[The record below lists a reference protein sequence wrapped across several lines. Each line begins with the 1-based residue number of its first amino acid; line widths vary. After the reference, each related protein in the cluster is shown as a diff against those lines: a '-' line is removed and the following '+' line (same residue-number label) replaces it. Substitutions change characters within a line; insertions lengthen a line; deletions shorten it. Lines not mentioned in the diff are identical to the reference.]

1 MWSRQIAEAAGVS
14 IPLYPNEHF
23 YMITEDYKSLPKD
36 LPTFRDP
43 DTFLYAREY
52 HGKMMLGIFE
62 PNAKNAF
69 KKTGKVPNNFSF
81 GEFKVDK
88 KNLILLGSIFYQL

>member
-1 MWSRQIAEAAGVS
+1 MWSRQIGEAAEAS

-23 YMITEDYKSLPKD
+23 YMITEDYKNLPKI

-43 DTFLYAREY
+43 DTYLYAREY
-52 HGKMMLGIFE
+52 HGKIMIGIFE

-69 KKTGKVPNNFSF
+69 KKLVKSQ
-81 GEFKVDK
+81 
-88 KNLILLGSIFYQL
+88 IIFHLVSLKLRENT